1 MMNSILEPDI
11 TSMYGNYKLSL
22 QEKIVLESDYVQK
35 NISAFRYIR
44 NRDYTRASEAYK
56 ECLILSNKLGNSF
69 KIKDS
74 LCNYGV
80 SLYYCGNFEE
90 AVNNLENAFNKLT
103 NKDINYIHNKTDFL
117 SIQLSIKIISN
128 LIVLYLCLN
137 NFNNSMIMIEHLTN
151 ILKNFDFIPNLQ
163 LNLIKN
169 INYIFFRIESLVNLD
184 ECLGGLPRD
193 AHHQVIIRIM
203 KGFHSYLKNNN
214 IEVWIN
220 CLNSEIDNLKNL
232 KDYNGIILALTN
244 IQSGNYIKGKENMN
258 TNLVN
263 NSKNKFWEI
272 LRAINNNLNNN
283 NDNNEFSEEDI
294 DKALMLIKDKMN
306 IAVKIYNLLYD
317 KEMNILNNN
326 DNSNFNF
333 NNNFRLNK
341 THTNNNF
348 YPMNNHSNNS
358 YSPNNS
364 SYSSKYY
371 HNNTDRTMN
380 NNNNNNNFYNN
391 KYNNNNNN
399 IMQVS
404 NPNNT
409 GNNNLNTVFFTKLLL
424 KYALKYIKKNINNA
438 SLEKQL
444 CSHIEFTLKFLDND
458 ELDISYLKLSD
469 LSPEIANSLELLFM
483 NLLKIYEKK
492 VLSKYFNR
500 YKRVINKIIRR
511 ERNIA
516 LNKMLERNFMSLK
529 TGEVLMKINY
539 NSKDTKMHHYLLDA
553 KNNCISVFNK
563 SGGSEPE
570 SEIYFKNIIKILYGI
585 KTTNLIKKIKNL
597 PNSDQPYLYMSFLLR
612 NRSVDL
618 SFSEKNVKKWFYG
631 LYYYLINTNRSYKI
645 SSCTNFMLNRIKMKI
660 NYSLNNIGENKSEG
674 ENDYKIKLQIKGA
687 IKNRNNTF
695 VKSILLYNKINKI

>member
-1 MMNSILEPDI
+1 MMNSILESDI

-117 SIQLSIKIISN
+117 SIQLITKIITN

-137 NFNNSMIMIEHLTN
+137 NFNNAMIMIEHLTN

-169 INYIFFRIESLVNLD
+169 INYIFFRIESLVYLD

-203 KGFHSYLKNNN
+203 KGFHSYLKSNN
-214 IEVWIN
+214 IEIWTN

-232 KDYNGIILALTN
+232 KDYNGIILALMN
-244 IQSGNYIKGKENMN
+244 IQTGNYIKGKESMN
-258 TNLVN
+258 INLVSS
-263 NSKNKFWEI
+263 SKNKFWEI

-283 NDNNEFSEEDI
+283 INDNNNEFNEEDI
-294 DKALMLIKDKMN
+294 DKALLLIKEKMS

-326 DNSNFNF
+326 DNSNLNF

-341 THTNNNF
+341 THTNNNY
-348 YPMNNHSNNS
+348 YPLNNNNNS
-358 YSPNNS
+358 YSPSNS

-380 NNNNNNNFYNN
+380 NNNLMKISNP
-391 KYNNNNNN
+391 NNNNNN
-399 IMQVS
+399 
-404 NPNNT
+404 
-409 GNNNLNTVFFTKLLL
+409 NLDTIFFTKLLL
-424 KYALKYIKKNINNA
+424 KYALKYIKKNINNP

-469 LSPEIANSLELLFM
+469 LSPEIAKSLELLFM
-483 NLLKIYEKK
+483 NLLKIYERK
-492 VLSKYFNR
+492 VLSKYFTR
-500 YKRVINKIIRR
+500 YRKVINKITRR
-511 ERNIA
+511 EKNIA

-585 KTTNLIKKIKNL
+585 KTSNLIKKIKNL

-612 NRSVDL
+612 NRTVDL
-618 SFSEKNVKKWFYG
+618 SFSDKNVKKWFYG

-645 SSCTNFMLNRIKMKI
+645 NSCTNFILNRIKMKI
-660 NYSLNNIGENKSEG
+660 NYFLNNIGENKSEG
-674 ENDYKIKLQIKGA
+674 DNEYKIKLQIKGV

-695 VKSILLYNKINKI
+695 AKSILLFNKMNKI